1 MSNWEA
7 RELAERRS
15 EWLDSMRW
23 SVCEVCSAI
32 VWDSDEHDE
41 WHARQPATGGAS

>member
-7 RELAERRS
+7 RELAERRW

-32 VWDSDEHDE
+32 VWDSDEHDD
-41 WHARQPATGGAS
+41 WHARQPATGGAA